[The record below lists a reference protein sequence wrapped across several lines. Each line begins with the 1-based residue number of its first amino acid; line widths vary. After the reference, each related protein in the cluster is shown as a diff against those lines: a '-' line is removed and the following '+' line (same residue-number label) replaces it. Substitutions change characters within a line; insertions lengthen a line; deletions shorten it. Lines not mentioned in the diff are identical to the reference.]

1 MKLIVQMT
9 AINVIFHV
17 VVPDYQL
24 SLEFALVPHVILQWP
39 IVPYLQDTGYCLNE
53 FTEET
58 FFENGKMC
66 LRAKG

>member
-1 MKLIVQMT
+1 MDVEPYFKVHNLVSVYPKNMKLIVQMT

-39 IVPYLQDTGYCLNE
+39 IVPYLQ
-53 FTEET
+53 
-58 FFENGKMC
+58 
-66 LRAKG
+66 